1 MAAEFRSL
9 IRKDL
14 DDEILWLTRARQ
26 GNPNVKASLAMARGH
41 KAMLEDNDE
50 TAEKRELRQAAELF
64 ASFPE
69 ARALNDASLC
79 YNSVYKLCGKVD
91 DISHA
96 ARLLEKAV
104 ALKPDDSTL
113 MINAA
118 SQQWDL
124 AVAQVTAG
132 KLDPRIVRLGG
143 RDVVLGYLYR
153 DAAGREQVLGQL
165 KQNPATAKAMQ
176 YFERRNLARAH
187 TPPELYGG

>member
-1 MAAEFRSL
+1 
-9 IRKDL
+9 
-14 DDEILWLTRARQ
+14 
-26 GNPNVKASLAMARGH
+26 
-41 KAMLEDNDE
+41 MLG
-50 TAEKRELRQAAELF
+50 
-64 ASFPE
+64 
-69 ARALNDASLC
+69 ALNDASLC
-79 YNSVYKLCGKVD
+79 YNSVYKLRGKVE

-165 KQNPATAKAMQ
+165 RQNPATAKAMQ
-176 YFERRNLARAH
+176 YFERGILLAPSAVRIIRRRRISTTFWTTSRHKSDFCGRFA
-187 TPPELYGG
+187 TRSPIPVKVSKIR